1 MRHRIA
7 GGLYPFPDQ
16 DVVAM
21 VARIALII
29 GLEAQIEHLHSSDS
43 PRQEQPVANRK
54 VAAPTATRRERDRLD
69 QESRSRWET
78 SLAEGRRASLEEL
91 AKEARLS
98 SVQVEVLYDLLGT
111 EQERMLELLRRI
123 REEGLSMAD
132 ARARVEVIRRA
143 TDEQVEAELDDDQF
157 SSYAEMRPVYRVG
170 GPPPGHAGGW

>member
-1 MRHRIA
+1 MHRRIV

-29 GLEAQIEHLHSSDS
+29 GLEAQIEHLHSPEPPGVLQSEPGVRDGS
-43 PRQEQPVANRK
+43 T
-54 VAAPTATRRERDRLD
+54 TATRRQRDCVEE
-69 QESRSRWET
+69 ESRTRWER

-91 AKEARLS
+91 AKKVHLS

-111 EQERMLELLRRI
+111 EQERMLELLRRV
-123 REEGLSMAD
+123 RQDDLPMAD
-132 ARARVEVIRRA
+132 ARAQVEVIRRA
-143 TDEQVEAELDDDQF
+143 TDEQVDAELDDDQF